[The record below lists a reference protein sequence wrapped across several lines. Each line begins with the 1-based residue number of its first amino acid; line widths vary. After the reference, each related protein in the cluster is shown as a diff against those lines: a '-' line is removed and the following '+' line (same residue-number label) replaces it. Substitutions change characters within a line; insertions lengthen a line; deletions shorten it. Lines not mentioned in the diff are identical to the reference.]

1 MTSPLI
7 TRYVSGL
14 HRRLPA
20 ALAEEAAAGLLETYE
35 HHLAAGAGDHDAA
48 RAALA
53 EFGDLATVVDEFTRQ
68 APGRW

>member
-53 EFGDLATVVDEFTRQ
+53 EFGDLATVVD
-68 APGRW
+68 